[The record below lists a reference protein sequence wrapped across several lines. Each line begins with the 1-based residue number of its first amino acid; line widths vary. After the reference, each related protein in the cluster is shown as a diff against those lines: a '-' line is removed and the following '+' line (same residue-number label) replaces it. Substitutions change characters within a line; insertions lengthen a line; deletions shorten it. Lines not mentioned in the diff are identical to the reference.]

1 MKNSSQSRGQGP
13 RLHGGDRSGLTLV
26 ELLVVIAIIATLIAV
41 LLPAVQAA
49 REAARTTQCRN
60 HLKQIGLATQMRV
73 ESQGTYP
80 PGRFQTYNNTRMGPT
95 WFAQILPYLEESSRY
110 ALWRFPGD
118 QYYDVSNKPA
128 REQIVPT
135 YLCPSRPR
143 SVMLSTDKDQAG
155 NPRPGGVGDY
165 AGCCGDTFIPELL
178 NTTFNPRR
186 YNGLIITDRSYAKQS
201 RAADGVLSPSHV
213 RDGLSNTL
221 LAGESHIRPANLSAW
236 SIYNGD
242 HIQSSMRAAGQA
254 WCDFDHNPATVAPGQ
269 AEGRETEQI
278 NPLAAAPD
286 DHWMPRPDFV
296 FGSWHQGGA
305 CGFVM
310 ADGGVRG
317 IAPTVDL
324 YTLARLANRRD
335 GLPIMGDW

>member
-1 MKNSSQSRGQGP
+1 MKKSFQPGEQP
-13 RLHGGDRSGLTLV
+13 ARLAGRERRGLTLV

-73 ESQGTYP
+73 GAQGTYP
-80 PGRFQTYNNTRMGPT
+80 PGRFEISVGGRMGPT

-110 ALWRFPGD
+110 ALWRFPQN
-118 QYYDVSNKPA
+118 QYYDGVNKQA

-143 SVMLSTDKDQAG
+143 GVMLSVDVDQAG
-155 NPRPGGVGDY
+155 NSRPGGVGDY
-165 AGCCGDTFIPELL
+165 AGCGGDTFIPELL
-178 NTTFNPRR
+178 GKTFNPSR
-186 YNGLIITDRSYAKQS
+186 YNGLIITDRSYTGQS
-201 RAADGVLSPSHV
+201 KAADGVLSPSHV

-221 LAGESHIRPANLSAW
+221 LAGEAHSRPADLSQW

-242 HIQSSMRAAGQA
+242 HIQSATRAAGQA
-254 WCDFDHNPATVAPGQ
+254 WCDFDHNPATVESGQ
-269 AEGRETEQI
+269 AEGRETFQT
-278 NPLAAAPD
+278 NPLAASPD
-286 DHWMPRPDFV
+286 DHSMPRSDFV

-305 CGFVM
+305 CGFVL
-310 ADGGVRG
+310 ADGSVRG
-317 IAPTVDL
+317 IAATVDL
-324 YTLARLANRRD
+324 DTLARLANRRD
-335 GLPIMGDW
+335 GLPLMGDW